1 MTFASAAPAQ
11 TAADAAAG
19 GFECDTAG
27 KRDWSARLLSDRPR
41 PFVARVRAN
50 VVAQGERVQVRPLLS
65 AISHQPEPP
74 YGSIA
79 IATLRAVKADG

>member
-27 KRDWSARLLSDRPR
+27 KRDWSGRLW
-41 PFVARVRAN
+41 V
-50 VVAQGERVQVRPLLS
+50 
-65 AISHQPEPP
+65 
-74 YGSIA
+74 
-79 IATLRAVKADG
+79 